1 MTITDQQHQP
11 AQRPGGLL
19 EGKVAVITGVGAAET
34 IGAVTAAVFVK
45 EGAQVLATD
54 ISDAVNDTA
63 LSLGPAVVPFKA
75 DITREEEVEAVFA
88 RAVDAFGRVDILVNV
103 AGNPGGH
110 RGEEVTVEECES
122 LTSVHLLG
130 TLLTN
135 QHVVRVM
142 APFDGGAIVNFSSAA
157 SFDTDKLISMAY
169 SAAKA
174 GINSLTKSYAVHYG
188 PAGIRVNA
196 VAPGFTMSTKNRG
209 LPPEI
214 EASLRGRA
222 ALARPGTPEEQAHVA
237 AFLASDRASFVT
249 GVVVP
254 VDGGWTARL
263 A

>member
-1 MTITDQQHQP
+1 MTTQNQLAQPPNQQ
-11 AQRPGGLL
+11 GGLL
-19 EGKVAVITGVGAAET
+19 EGKVAVITGVGATET
-34 IGAVTAAVFVK
+34 IGAVTAAMFVK

-54 ISDAVNDTA
+54 ITDAVEETA
-63 LSLGPAVVPFKA
+63 LSLGPAIVPFKA
-75 DITREEEVEAVFA
+75 DITREEEVEALFA
-88 RAVDAFGRVDILVNV
+88 RALEVYGRVDILVNV
-103 AGNPGGH
+103 AGNPGGR
-110 RGEEVTVEECES
+110 RGEEVTVEEYQS

-135 QHVVRVM
+135 KHAVRAM
-142 APFDGGAIVNFSSAA
+142 APAGRGAIVNFSSAA
-157 SFDTDKLISMAY
+157 SFNTDKMISMAY

-188 PAGIRVNA
+188 PQGIRVNG
-196 VAPGFTMSTKNRG
+196 VAPGFTMSKKNRG

-214 EASLRGRA
+214 EHTLSNKA
-222 ALARPGTPEEQAHVA
+222 ALARPGTPEEQAAVA

-254 VDGGWTARL
+254 VDGGWTAKL

>member
-1 MTITDQQHQP
+1 MTITNQQHEP
-11 AQRPGGLL
+11 AQQPGGLL

-34 IGAVTAAVFVK
+34 IGAVTTAVFVK

-54 ISDAVNDTA
+54 ISGAVNGTA

-103 AGNPGGH
+103 AGNPGGR
-110 RGEEVTVEECES
+110 RGEEVTVQEYES

-135 QHVVRVM
+135 KHAVRVM
-142 APFDGGAIVNFSSAA
+142 APADGGAIVNFSSAA
-157 SFDTDKLISMAY
+157 SFNTDKLISMAY

-196 VAPGFTMSTKNRG
+196 VAPGFTVSKKNRD

-214 EASLRGRA
+214 EASLSGRA
-222 ALARPGTPEEQAHVA
+222 ALARPGTPEEQADVA